1 MPRPK
6 LIAPCEGT
14 LVDLTVAPDGLEHAK
29 SLPAVHLSERALCDL
44 ELLATGAFSPLDRFM
59 GSADYE
65 RVVNEMRLADG
76 HLFPI
81 PVTLPVASDEPIK
94 LDREVSLR
102 DSRNDIV
109 ATMMVEEIY
118 EWDLAET
125 AREVFGTNDARHPL
139 VAEMHRWGTRNISG
153 QLKVLRLPVHFD
165 FRELRLTPAETRR
178 RLEATGFENVVA
190 FQTRN
195 PLHRAH
201 EEMTKRAIQQVDGI
215 LLLHPV
221 VGMTKPGDIDH
232 FTRVRTYKALAE
244 NYYDSNRILLSLLP
258 LAMRLAG
265 PREALW
271 HALIRR
277 NYGASH
283 MIIGRDHASPGNDS
297 NGKPFYQPYA
307 AQELVQQFEPEVGVK
322 VLPFGEFVY
331 LPEEDRYEDARA
343 LTATVTTTPIS
354 GTQGREWYRNGN
366 ENLPTWFARPE
377 VAELIAQTYPP
388 RHKQGFCVW
397 FTGLSAAGKSTTAEI
412 LTALL
417 QECGRQVTV
426 LDGDIV
432 RTHLSSGLG
441 FSKHDRD
448 LNIRRMGFVASEIVR
463 HHGVAIC
470 AAVSPYRATR
480 NDVRS
485 MIGADKFVEVFVD
498 TPLDECERR
507 DTKGMYVK
515 ARRGELKNF
524 TGIDDP
530 YEPPV
535 SPELTIE
542 TVQKTAE
549 QNAYLVFSYLRER
562 GWLR

>member
-1 MPRPK
+1 
-6 LIAPCEGT
+6 
-14 LVDLTVAPDGLEHAK
+14 LEHAK
-29 SLPAVHLSERALCDL
+29 SLPAVDLSERALCDL

-65 RVVNEMRLADG
+65 RVVGEMRLADG
-76 HLFPI
+76 HVFPI
-81 PVTLPVASDEPIK
+81 PVTFPVASDERIK
-94 LDREVSLR
+94 LDGQVSLR

-109 ATMMVEEIY
+109 ATMTVEEIY

-125 AREVFGTNDARHPL
+125 AREVFGTEDARHPL
-139 VAEMHRWGTRNISG
+139 VAEMHRWGSRNISG
-153 QLKVLRLPVHFD
+153 QLRVLRLPVHFD
-165 FRELRLTPAETRR
+165 FKELRLTPAQTRS
-178 RLEATGFENVVA
+178 RLQASGFENVVA

-201 EEMTKRAIQQVDGI
+201 EEMTKRAIQEVDGI

-244 NYYDSNRILLSLLP
+244 NYYDSPRILLSLLP

-277 NYGASH
+277 NHGASH

-297 NGKPFYQPYA
+297 NGRPFYQPYA
-307 AQELVQQFEPEVGVK
+307 AQELVQQFEPELGVK

-331 LPEEDRYEDARA
+331 LPQEDRYEDARG
-343 LTATVTTTPIS
+343 LTATVTTTAIS
-354 GTQGREWYRNGN
+354 GTQGRDWYRNGN
-366 ENLPTWFARPE
+366 ENLPAWFARPE

-463 HHGVAIC
+463 HHGAVIC

-515 ARRGELKNF
+515 ARRGQIKNF

-542 TVQKTAE
+542 TVEKTADE
-549 QNAYLVFSYLRER
+549 NARAIFTYLRER
-562 GWLR
+562 GWLK